1 MKKHLKIL
9 FTIIILLLIL
19 LPTQVQ
25 ADSFKFNATAN
36 KNNVQPGETVTIT
49 LNVSDINAGELG
61 INTVEA
67 YLEYDSTIFEEVT
80 QSDIESLNNWS
91 ITYNEE
97 ETEYKGKMLAVILQ
111 DGVTEDQ
118 NIGTITL
125 KVKNGVS
132 YTNTTITIKNIASNN
147 GEELIT
153 ETDKNILLE
162 IGTKPQE
169 EPSTDDDND
178 NDNNNNQRGNN
189 GTENNGNSN
198 NQQNSNTSKDEIPN
212 TGTMNYLIV
221 IISAVAII
229 SGIVY
234 LKYKQYKKIDN

>member
-118 NIGTITL
+118 
-125 KVKNGVS
+125 
-132 YTNTTITIKNIASNN
+132 
-147 GEELIT
+147 
-153 ETDKNILLE
+153 
-162 IGTKPQE
+162 
-169 EPSTDDDND
+169 
-178 NDNNNNQRGNN
+178 
-189 GTENNGNSN
+189 
-198 NQQNSNTSKDEIPN
+198 
-212 TGTMNYLIV
+212 
-221 IISAVAII
+221 
-229 SGIVY
+229 
-234 LKYKQYKKIDN
+234 KQ

>member
-1 MKKHLKIL
+1 M
-9 FTIIILLLIL
+9 
-19 LPTQVQ
+19 
-25 ADSFKFNATAN
+25 
-36 KNNVQPGETVTIT
+36 
-49 LNVSDINAGELG
+49 
-61 INTVEA
+61 
-67 YLEYDSTIFEEVT
+67 
-80 QSDIESLNNWS
+80 
-91 ITYNEE
+91 
-97 ETEYKGKMLAVILQ
+97 
-111 DGVTEDQ
+111 
-118 NIGTITL
+118 
-125 KVKNGVS
+125 KNGVS

-178 NDNNNNQRGNN
+178 NDNNNNQSGNN

>member
-1 MKKHLKIL
+1 
-9 FTIIILLLIL
+9 
-19 LPTQVQ
+19 
-25 ADSFKFNATAN
+25 
-36 KNNVQPGETVTIT
+36 
-49 LNVSDINAGELG
+49 
-61 INTVEA
+61 
-67 YLEYDSTIFEEVT
+67 
-80 QSDIESLNNWS
+80 
-91 ITYNEE
+91 
-97 ETEYKGKMLAVILQ
+97 MLAVILQ

-178 NDNNNNQRGNN
+178 NDNNNNQSGNN
-189 GTENNGNSN
+189 GTENNGNLN

>member
-25 ADSFKFNATAN
+25 ADSFQFNATAN
-36 KNNVQPGETVTIT
+36 KSNVQPGETVTIT

-61 INTVEA
+61 INTLEA

-80 QSDIESLNNWS
+80 QSDIQSLNNWA

-111 DGVTEDQ
+111 DGVTENQD
-118 NIGTITL
+118 IGTITL

-132 YTNTTITIKNIASNN
+132 YTNTTIKLKNIASNN
-147 GEELIT
+147 GEELIA
-153 ETDKNILLE
+153 ETDKAIPLE
-162 IGTKPQE
+162 IGTKPLE
-169 EPSTDDDND
+169 EPGTDDGNNND
-178 NDNNNNQRGNN
+178 NDNNGTGNN
-189 GTENNGNSN
+189 GTGNNGGSN
-198 NQQNSNTSKDEIPN
+198 NQQNSDTSTNKFPN
-212 TGTMNYLIV
+212 TGVINYLI
-221 IISAVAII
+221 ITISVVAII
-229 SGIVY
+229 AVVVY
-234 LKYKQYKKIDN
+234 IKYKQYKKIDN